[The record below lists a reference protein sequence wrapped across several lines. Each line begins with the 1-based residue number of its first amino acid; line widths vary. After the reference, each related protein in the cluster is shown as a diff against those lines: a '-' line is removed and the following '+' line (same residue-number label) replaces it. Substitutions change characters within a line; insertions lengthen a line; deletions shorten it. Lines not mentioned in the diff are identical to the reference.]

1 MHYVII
7 GLYITALLF
16 TFLFSLAQL
25 HLTVHYLRRLRRNGT
40 KSDAVL
46 PAMEDLPII
55 TVQLPIYNELYVVER
70 LIDCVAGLEYPK
82 DKLEIQVLDD
92 STDETIELTAKK
104 VAEWQAKGLD
114 IQHVRRPERKGF
126 KAGALQYGLEIAKG
140 EFLAIFD
147 ADFLPK
153 KDWLLQTVPNFSR
166 PEVGV
171 VQTRWGHI
179 NKDYSL
185 LTRLQAFAL
194 DAHFTIEQGG
204 RNEAH
209 SFINFNGTAGMWRK
223 KCILDAGG
231 WSADTLTEDLDLSY
245 RAQMKG
251 WQFEYLE
258 HVEAPAELPIFM
270 PAIKSQQYRWNKGGA
285 QTARK
290 NLGKVMGHSLK
301 LGNKFHAIF
310 HLLNSTVFLAILT
323 AGILSIPMLF
333 IKVSYPEFNLLFNL
347 GSIFLV
353 GFASIMLFYWVASR
367 RLYPNQARTYF
378 WANFPLFLTMSMGLS
393 LHNAIAVTEG
403 LMGKKSPFIRTPK
416 FNVQDKKEGI
426 AGNIYVKPT
435 ITWLTVFEGILSL
448 YFIFGIAAG
457 FWLGDYGLLLFHIM
471 LAFGYGLIFYHSI
484 KPLKYV

>member
-7 GLYITALLF
+7 GLYIIALLF

-25 HLTVHYLRRLRRNGT
+25 HLTVHYLRRLRRKGKQGIST
-40 KSDAVL
+40 L
-46 PAMEDLPII
+46 PPAEDLPQV

-70 LIDCVAGLEYPK
+70 LIDCVAELDYPK

-92 STDETIELTAKK
+92 STDETVALTAKK
-104 VAEWQAKGLD
+104 VAEWQAKGID

-126 KAGALQYGLEIAKG
+126 KAGALQYGMGIAKG

-209 SFINFNGTAGMWRK
+209 SFINFNGTAGIWRK
-223 KCILDAGG
+223 KCIIDAGG

-258 HVEAPAELPIFM
+258 HVEAPAELPVFM

-290 NLGKVMGHSLK
+290 NLSKVMGHSLK

-333 IKVSYPEFNLLFNL
+333 IKVAYPEFNLLFNL
-347 GSIFLV
+347 GSIFLI
-353 GFASIMLFYWVASR
+353 GFASIMIFYWVASR
-367 RLYPNQARTYF
+367 RLYPNQTRTYF
-378 WANFPLFLTMSMGLS
+378 WSNFPLFLTMSMGLS
-393 LHNAIAVTEG
+393 LHNAIAVAEG
-403 LMGKKSPFIRTPK
+403 LMGKQSPFIRTPK
-416 FNVQDKKEGI
+416 FNVENKKEGI
-426 AGNIYVKPT
+426 SGNIYVKPT

-448 YFIFGIAAG
+448 YFLFGIAAG
-457 FWLGDYGLLLFHIM
+457 IWLGDYGLLLFHVM
-471 LAFGYGLIFYHSI
+471 LAFGYGLIFYHSV